1 MRILVDHII
10 KNLKNHYPNVLVEYC
25 YDEDDDEY
33 FIFIEEDFL
42 NTAEGDKFLNDSD
55 DLLDEV
61 GVTNVFICSQT
72 KENFSLNQ
80 QEEIFIDQYDINAM
94 ESSLLLDEEKNTD
107 AVRIADAVC
116 NAVHLMDM
124 PNYNSTVDSI
134 SWGDSLTTVVMP
146 NYNST
151 ANFNFSRTEKGVYAA

>member
-1 MRILVDHII
+1 MRL
-10 KNLKNHYPNVLVEYC
+10 LVEKILEEFRKKYPDIC
-25 YDEDDDEY
+25 SEYRYDYDDNEY
-33 FIFIEEDFL
+33 FIFIEKSFFCS
-42 NTAEGDKFLNDSD
+42 DKGLEFYRYAKRILRNA
-55 DLLDEV
+55 

-116 NAVHLMDM
+116 NADHLMDM

-134 SWGDSLTTVVMP
+134 SWVDSLTTVVMP

-151 ANFNFSRTEKGVYAA
+151 ESVNFSRTEKGVYAA

>member
-116 NAVHLMDM
+116 NADHLMDM
-124 PNYNSTVDSI
+124 QNYNSTVDSI